1 MPSKQASR
9 REIVVSKKMW
19 VSYRLQSMTTERFIK
34 VCNKILQGEN
44 GLVKVPGPQGGQ

>member
-1 MPSKQASR
+1 MPPKREGRRELVASKQL
-9 REIVVSKKMW
+9 W

-44 GLVKVPGPQGGQ
+44 GLVKLPGSQGGQ

>member
-1 MPSKQASR
+1 MPPKQASR